1 MTKVLRSKL
10 IESIRFFVIKPPGQF
25 DMLILFSHGFQQ
37 ERDARFAFGLCSNLP
52 ASVTWS
58 DLVQLCCLPFFR
70 YLTNGC
76 FFDSAIP
83 VKVVGSNSLINLL
96 ILRPLRLI
104 ELFCDQEPQSRLPCL
119 TDVYNNGESVNK
131 GKRLTQ
137 CLNQLEGYEVNR
149 IL

>member
-10 IESIRFFVIKPPGQF
+10 IESIGVFLIKPPDQF
-25 DMLILFSHGFQQ
+25 DMLILFSHGFFQG
-37 ERDARFAFGLCSNLP
+37 RDARFGFGLCSNLP

-58 DLVQLCCLPFFR
+58 DLVQLWYLPFFR

-83 VKVVGSNSLINLL
+83 GKVVGSNSLINLL

-131 GKRLTQ
+131 EKRLTQ
-137 CLNQLEGYEVNR
+137 CLNQLEVYEVNR